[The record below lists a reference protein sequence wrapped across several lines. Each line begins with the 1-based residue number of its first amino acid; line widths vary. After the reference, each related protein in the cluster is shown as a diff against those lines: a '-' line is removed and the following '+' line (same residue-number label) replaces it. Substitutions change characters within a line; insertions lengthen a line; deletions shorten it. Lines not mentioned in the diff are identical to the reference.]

1 MNHQLLADAVLALHF
16 AIVVFVV
23 AGLPL
28 VIIGNLRHW
37 HWVNRPWFRVLH
49 LLAIGV
55 VVLQAW
61 LGRICPLT
69 VLESWLR
76 QQAGGP
82 GYEAS
87 FVEHWIQS
95 LLYFDAPLWFFAL
108 LYSGFGLLVVVAWW
122 RFPPQWKSR
131 TGAPPPGRNNVSN
144 SSQQ

>member
-1 MNHQLLADAVLALHF
+1 MNYQLLADTVLALHF

-23 AGLPL
+23 GGLL
-28 VIIGNLRHW
+28 LIVAGNLRHW

-49 LLAIGV
+49 LLAIAV

-76 QQAGGP
+76 RQAGGP

-87 FVEHWIQS
+87 FIEHWLQS
-95 LLYFDAPLWFFAL
+95 LIYFDAPLWFFAL

-131 TGAPPPGRNNVSN
+131 TGVCPPGRRNVSN
-144 SSQQ
+144 SSR